1 MRSIPFEE
9 AMAAY
14 DELVAVVTRC
24 VDFDR
29 DAFTEQQQ
37 LALLERGQMV
47 RRMLPAMDHD
57 SINALVAYGTVEELG
72 ASVPRALADRL
83 RISRA
88 EARARIEQA
97 ADLGPRRGLD
107 GQPLAAKLEHTAA
120 A

>member
-1 MRSIPFEE
+1 MSSVAFAE
-9 AMAAY
+9 AAALY
-14 DELVAVVTRC
+14 DAV
-24 VDFDR
+24 
-29 DAFTEQQQ
+29 DAALGCADAIDGEGLSTAERVQ
-37 LALLERGQMV
+37 LLA
-47 RRMLPAMDHD
+47 RRQGWRRRLPAGEHEL
-57 SINALVAYGTVEELG
+57 INQLVAYGTVEELG